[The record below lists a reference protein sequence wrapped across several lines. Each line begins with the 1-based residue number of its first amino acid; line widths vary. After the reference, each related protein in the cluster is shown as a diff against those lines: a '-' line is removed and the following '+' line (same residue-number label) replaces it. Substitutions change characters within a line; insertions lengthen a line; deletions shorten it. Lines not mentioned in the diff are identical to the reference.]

1 MFFSR
6 QLLSLVSA
14 EAWNC
19 DGHGVGAQSFRHMP
33 PLGSWRAST
42 PASPK
47 DTSMTTTFLKRQ
59 KERKR
64 QEKQIAKAQKRAQK
78 KLEAQARLE
87 NPGAFAFDAGFEPP
101 DPNDL
106 NAVNHP
112 NALPYDNGASEAR
125 NENAASAANAA
136 QPVTSANTSYFASSS
151 TPVRPLNPKLS
162 AQPEPDS
169 DHKSA

>member
-1 MFFSR
+1 
-6 QLLSLVSA
+6 
-14 EAWNC
+14 
-19 DGHGVGAQSFRHMP
+19 
-33 PLGSWRAST
+33 
-42 PASPK
+42 
-47 DTSMTTTFLKRQ
+47 MTTTFLKRQ

-87 NPGAFAFDAGFEPP
+87 NPDAFAFDAGFEPP

-112 NALPYDNGASEAR
+112 NALPYDNGGSEAR
-125 NENAASAANAA
+125 NENPTNAA
-136 QPVTSANTSYFASSS
+136 PAVTSANTSYFASSS
-151 TPVRPLNPKLS
+151 TPARPVSPKLS
-162 AQPEPDS
+162 TNSEADS